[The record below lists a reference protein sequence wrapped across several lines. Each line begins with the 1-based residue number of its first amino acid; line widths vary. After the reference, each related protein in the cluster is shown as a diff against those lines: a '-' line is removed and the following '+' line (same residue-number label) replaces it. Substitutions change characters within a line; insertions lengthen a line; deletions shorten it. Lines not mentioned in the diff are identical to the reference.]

1 MVIAR
6 LKALEPSEKL
16 FYGIAAALLVVGV
29 CLYLLTHQKTVDL
42 AAGAATCS
50 VDAGH
55 TKANADGSVTILK
68 GAIVECDRD
77 VPAASSARFTLK
89 QPS

>member
-6 LKALEPSEKL
+6 LKAHDLSEKL
-16 FYGIAAALLVVGV
+16 FYGIAAVLLVVGV
-29 CLYLLTHQKTVDL
+29 CLYLLTHQTAGEL

-50 VDAGH
+50 VDARH
-55 TKANADGSVTILK
+55 TTANADGSVTILK

-77 VPAASSARFTLK
+77 VPTASSARFMLK
-89 QPS
+89 HAG